1 MVKKTKNKN
10 HDRETSHPQRKK
22 IKIKN
27 KNKEV
32 CNEFFKNK
40 DTWLTNNPKY
50 L

>member
-10 HDRETSHPQRKK
+10 HDRETSHPQRK
-22 IKIKN
+22 KIKN

>member
-1 MVKKTKNKN
+1 MIEKQATPTKEN
-10 HDRETSHPQRKK
+10 T
-22 IKIKN
+22 N

>member
-10 HDRETSHPQRKK
+10 HDRETSHPTKEN
-22 IKIKN
+22 IN

-32 CNEFFKNK
+32 CNKFFKNK